1 MIKFFCITLFF
12 IIASCN
18 NMEFVYDNN
27 EKVINPLY
35 EKTNVKASGVDVA
48 FLNSYVPMFFGS
60 NTDSLYEL
68 IIKIE
73 EKKTKSSVKT
83 NQATSNLRY
92 ELRFFYRLVLKEENC
107 VVYEKEIVSFFSI
120 IPKSGGYNYGTDAS
134 LDNKYELAIS
144 ENFDQF
150 ISLLS
155 DINMNNCR

>member
-1 MIKFFCITLFF
+1 MIKFFYIILFF
-12 IIASCN
+12 IITSCN

-27 EKVINPLY
+27 EKAINPLY
-35 EKTNVKASGVDVA
+35 EKTNVKASGLDVA

-60 NTDSLYEL
+60 NIDSLYEL

-73 EKKTKSSVKT
+73 EKKTKSSVET

-155 DINMNNCR
+155 DININNCR

>member
-1 MIKFFCITLFF
+1 MIKFFYIILFF
-12 IIASCN
+12 IITSCN

-27 EKVINPLY
+27 EKAINPLY
-35 EKTNVKASGVDVA
+35 EKTNVKASGLDVA

-60 NTDSLYEL
+60 NIDSTYEL

-73 EKKTKSSVKT
+73 EKKTKSSVET

-155 DINMNNCR
+155 DININNCR

>member
-12 IIASCN
+12 IITSCSN
-18 NMEFVYDNN
+18 IEFVYDKN
-27 EKVINPLY
+27 EKTINPLF
-35 EKTNVKASGVDVA
+35 EKTKVNASGVDIA
-48 FLNSYVPMFFGS
+48 YLNSFVPIFFGN
-60 NTDSLYEL
+60 NTDPLYDL
-68 IIKIE
+68 IIVIE
-73 EKKTKSSVKT
+73 EKKTKNSVET

-92 ELRFFYRLVLKEENC
+92 ELRFTYKLILKKQSCLVFER
-107 VVYEKEIVSFFSI
+107 EIVSFFSI

-155 DINMNNCR
+155 DININNCR

>member
-1 MIKFFCITLFF
+1 
-12 IIASCN
+12 
-18 NMEFVYDNN
+18 MEFVYDNN

-73 EKKTKSSVKT
+73 EKKTKSSVET

>member
-1 MIKFFCITLFF
+1 
-12 IIASCN
+12 
-18 NMEFVYDNN
+18 
-27 EKVINPLY
+27 
-35 EKTNVKASGVDVA
+35 
-48 FLNSYVPMFFGS
+48 MFFGS
-60 NTDSLYEL
+60 NTDSPYEL